1 MKQLLFVLA
10 LLLGAGSTYAQKNFE
25 GKIIYL
31 LEADKEEKK
40 PQLTVFFSA
49 GKVKLVF
56 KEGEDPDNKYVVV
69 VPDSGKVFTIN
80 TSTKEYKQK
89 KLNVAEPAGTYTPQK
104 KTIAGYATTSAKGN
118 ESGLD
123 GLLGGFISL
132 KNTVFSVAD
141 SLVFIIPAKYANN
154 PELLMINNNHIVLGA
169 EMTMASAFMEGEA
182 DNESE
187 KDGKAKK
194 ITATAIEVTPMTFT
208 ADEFAI
214 PAGYTLEVRKPYETS
229 MSDSTMSMM
238 DTAIAVMVDS
248 AAVYVPAKKPAKKP
262 VKKPLKKA
270 PIKSAARKQ

>member
-10 LLLGAGSTYAQKNFE
+10 AIITANGVRAQKNFE
-25 GKIIYL
+25 GKIVYL

-69 VPDSGKVFTIN
+69 VPDSGRIYTIN

-89 KLNVAEPAGTYTPQK
+89 KLDVTEPAGTYMPQK

-118 ESGLD
+118 ESGFG

-132 KNTVFSVAD
+132 KNTVFNVAD
-141 SLVFIIPAKYANN
+141 SLVFMVPAKYANN
-154 PELLMINNNHIVLGA
+154 AELLMLNNNHIVLGA
-169 EMTMASAFMEGEA
+169 EMTIGSPFMEGEG
-182 DNESE
+182 DNELE
-187 KDGKAKK
+187 KDGRPKK

-208 ADEFAI
+208 AEDFAI
-214 PAGYTLEVRKPYETS
+214 PAGYTLEVRKPYEIGLT
-229 MSDSTMSMM
+229 DSAVLAPAVA
-238 DTAIAVMVDS
+238 DTAM
-248 AAVYVPAKKPAKKP
+248 AANPPKKYAKKP
-262 VKKPLKKA
+262 VKKAVKKA